1 MKMSPETVLIGKFLD
16 GVLNLLT
23 LGGQQKL
30 RRNQEYDQAL
40 TAIKNALIETKL
52 YLADYRRTNVENR
65 ETEKSLARLWIDA
78 GLTIGKYDPGFAE
91 RCFSKSEYWTNPG
104 NWDSTQIREAGIKIE
119 RIDEYFR
126 QLARENP

>member
-1 MKMSPETVLIGKFLD
+1 MKMSPETVLVGKFLD

-30 RRNQEYDQAL
+30 RRNQEYDEAL
-40 TAIKNALIETKL
+40 RAIKNALIETKL

-65 ETEKSLARLWIDA
+65 ETEKMLARLWIDA
-78 GLTIGKYDPGFAE
+78 GVAIRKYDRGFAE
-91 RCFSKSEYWTNPG
+91 RCFSKSEYWTNPAD
-104 NWDSTQIREAGIKIE
+104 WDSTQIREAGIKIE

-126 QLARENP
+126 QLALENP